1 MCVRQCFLFWSL
13 RMSRSSAPPSQRLRH
28 RVGNAWGACVIC
40 HHSHLV
46 IHSATVTSPRAT
58 GLTHLPSAMTGAARV
73 RCLCPSSSE
82 VAPLEPM
89 CTEAALGTC
98 VDTPPAGHPCS
109 GLTSEDQKHASWSQ
123 GLPAC
128 LAACFVGS
136 YLPPI
141 PASCFPSAENLVC
154 FAARRPPVLVVA
166 GFLNRTQT
174 H

>member
-1 MCVRQCFLFWSL
+1 MCKAVFSL
-13 RMSRSSAPPSQRLRH
+13 LEFEDVKELSAPEPAPPPPCWQRL
-28 RVGNAWGACVIC
+28 GSLC
-40 HHSHLV
+40 HLPPLSSGHPLSDY
-46 IHSATVTSPRAT
+46 VTSPRAT